1 MKDQVCQFDM
11 LSCFLLKLVLLWSEP
26 EKYSIPC
33 VMMDRDEEV
42 DFAGILGD
50 LSLESEA
57 EPAPSE
63 SASSID
69 AEARRRMDFRNPIH
83 VWIEVN
89 YDDLGLGGQ
98 LESMV
103 ELCELF
109 SEFGQIT
116 VDDVKKSLVSH
127 LWYAENNFRL
137 LRRHFQLSIY
147 VPHTQEWQRVSFDS
161 TLLECVSMHQISRQ
175 ARYRFKLNL
184 NLGIR
189 PENCGRP

>member
-1 MKDQVCQFDM
+1 MKDQVLCQFDM

-26 EKYSIPC
+26 EKYLIPC

-69 AEARRRMDFRNPIH
+69 AEARRRMDLRNPIH

-89 YDDLGLGGQ
+89 YDDLSPWWNSASCFL
-98 LESMV
+98 
-103 ELCELF
+103 
-109 SEFGQIT
+109 
-116 VDDVKKSLVSH
+116 SLVRS
-127 LWYAENNFRL
+127 L
-137 LRRHFQLSIY
+137 L
-147 VPHTQEWQRVSFDS
+147 
-161 TLLECVSMHQISRQ
+161 MM
-175 ARYRFKLNL
+175 
-184 NLGIR
+184 
-189 PENCGRP
+189 

>member
-1 MKDQVCQFDM
+1 MGSDEDVD
-11 LSCFLLKLVLLWSEP
+11 LL
-26 EKYSIPC
+26 
-33 VMMDRDEEV
+33 
-42 DFAGILGD
+42 GILGD
-50 LSLESEA
+50 MSLESEA

-69 AEARRRMDFRNPIH
+69 AEARRRMDLRNPSH

-109 SEFGQIT
+109 SSEFGQIT

-127 LWYAENNFRL
+127 LWDAENNFRL

-161 TLLECVSMHQISRQ
+161 TLLECVNLHQISRQ
-175 ARYRFKLNL
+175 ARYRFRLNL

>member
-1 MKDQVCQFDM
+1 MICFHVSCSNWF
-11 LSCFLLKLVLLWSEP
+11 LSGSEP

-33 VMMDRDEEV
+33 VMMGSDEDV
-42 DFAGILGD
+42 DSLGILGD

-69 AEARRRMDFRNPIH
+69 AEARRRMDLRNPTH

-161 TLLECVSMHQISRQ
+161 TLLECVNLHQISRQ
-175 ARYRFKLNL
+175 ARYRFRLNL
-184 NLGIR
+184 NLGVF
-189 PENCGRP
+189 PDTCGRP

>member
-1 MKDQVCQFDM
+1 
-11 LSCFLLKLVLLWSEP
+11 
-26 EKYSIPC
+26 
-33 VMMDRDEEV
+33 MMDRDEEV

-57 EPAPSE
+57 EPAPPE

-69 AEARRRMDFRNPIH
+69 AEARRRMDLRNPIH

-161 TLLECVSMHQISRQ
+161 TLLECVNI
-175 ARYRFKLNL
+175 KLVDKLVIASN
-184 NLGIR
+184 
-189 PENCGRP
+189 